1 MASPI
6 NMNLAKHQ
14 GLDDGKA
21 PRCEFD
27 ACGVQ
32 HRGLHRN
39 HRAEGNVE
47 VDGQDQEFLD
57 LVSGALLQCR
67 LRGGLD
73 CHDGLSYLGFPQGIV
88 VRTIP
93 YRPPQAN
100 NKELS
105 QPLKL
110 RKLRCAQLNR
120 ISAES
125 YTSCFISSAPRA
137 P

>member
-1 MASPI
+1 MVRITSSSRKPTALCSVGQIRGPVWPSPIFMASPI

-105 QPLKL
+105 
-110 RKLRCAQLNR
+110 
-120 ISAES
+120 
-125 YTSCFISSAPRA
+125 
-137 P
+137 